1 MKGIVLSSGGEEEI
15 DMRQKPARILPL
27 LLCLCLVLSL
37 FGFCAP
43 KASADTPIIKVLST
57 TSYTPVALMD
67 VNFITA
73 ATSTP
78 GIYLLEYGWFDA
90 ATGNPVREKFGTR
103 RVAAVLV
110 FATHDG
116 YEFDPQAAAYLNNE
130 RSVCTVSEDRHYLTL
145 TREYDPMIWAP
156 SVIKDPGDEYLDE
169 GGYASFVT
177 SASYAE
183 GFQWYAY
190 DPNTNTTQ
198 SINAIPNGVDI
209 ISDGETSKLNIYG
222 VPAWMDGWQVFCTFV
237 GALGSQSN
245 SGRATLH
252 VRSLTPPV
260 PIAEE
265 AEPEETQVPTPT
277 PSPEP
282 TPEPTPSPEPT
293 PAPSPEPAH
302 VHVFPETWERTEDS
316 HWRECSCGERIEQGA
331 HTYEWTVQQPATR
344 SKPGVERGTCSV
356 CGHETERELPYQS
369 PSPTRQLVTYGVGGL
384 VALTVLVLIV
394 DSIRTAVRRRR
405 AGKSGRH

>member
-90 ATGNPVREKFGTR
+90 ATGNPVLEKFGTR

-156 SVIKDPGDEYLDE
+156 SVIKDPGDEYLR
-169 GGYASFVT
+169 GRLCLLRHLRLLCRGLSV
-177 SASYAE
+177 
-183 GFQWYAY
+183 
-190 DPNTNTTQ
+190 
-198 SINAIPNGVDI
+198 VC
-209 ISDGETSKLNIYG
+209 LR
-222 VPAWMDGWQVFCTFV
+222 
-237 GALGSQSN
+237 SQY
-245 SGRATLH
+245 RH
-252 VRSLTPPV
+252 H
-260 PIAEE
+260 PI
-265 AEPEETQVPTPT
+265 
-277 PSPEP
+277 
-282 TPEPTPSPEPT
+282 
-293 PAPSPEPAH
+293 H
-302 VHVFPETWERTEDS
+302 
-316 HWRECSCGERIEQGA
+316 
-331 HTYEWTVQQPATR
+331 
-344 SKPGVERGTCSV
+344 
-356 CGHETERELPYQS
+356 
-369 PSPTRQLVTYGVGGL
+369 
-384 VALTVLVLIV
+384 
-394 DSIRTAVRRRR
+394 
-405 AGKSGRH
+405 